1 VVRNNF
7 EFSGSRATRFGV
19 SIGYSFKNQE

>member
-1 VVRNNF
+1 VHNNV
-7 EFSGSRATRFGV
+7 EFSGSHASRFGM

>member
-1 VVRNNF
+1 VHNNV
-7 EFSGSRATRFGV
+7 EFSGARASRFGV